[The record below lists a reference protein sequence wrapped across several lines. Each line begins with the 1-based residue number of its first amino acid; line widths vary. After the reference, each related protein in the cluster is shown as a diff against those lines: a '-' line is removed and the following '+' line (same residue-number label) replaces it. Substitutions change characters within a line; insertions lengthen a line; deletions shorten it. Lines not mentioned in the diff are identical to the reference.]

1 MPRTTSRLLGS
12 TGRSWPRQSTGGSKN
27 APRTHQCGRL
37 LTSRQCSRTISAFR
51 NTPPLVLLQLDVLP
65 FYELIIKSPAATL
78 QQYGHLPHVAVSFLG
93 RHASN
98 AASEGCHSVAKLV
111 MSDKQMA
118 MSPTT
123 FSQFVML
130 RHSKVDIAALKEI
143 YKDEAQHV
151 AHDITAR
158 LCALP
163 LEPAVAADSESLD
176 DEPLFPPRDPDEE
189 PH

>member
-1 MPRTTSRLLGS
+1 MNLVDNQNLLQTTRRVLLERAGGITCSLSWILQAAIVRTTEAGQRF
-12 TGRSWPRQSTGGSKN
+12 
-27 APRTHQCGRL
+27 H
-37 LTSRQCSRTISAFR
+37 
-51 NTPPLVLLQLDVLP
+51 
-65 FYELIIKSPAATL
+65 
-78 QQYGHLPHVAVSFLG
+78 VSFKCLRR

-98 AASEGCHSVAKLV
+98 AASGGCHSVAKLV

-123 FSQFVML
+123 FSKFVML
-130 RHSKVDIAALKEI
+130 RHSKLAIAEQVNERYLSFTCSALKEM

-163 LEPAVAADSESLD
+163 LEPEVAADSESLD

>member
-1 MPRTTSRLLGS
+1 MWATLDVESVFKNDLGI
-12 TGRSWPRQSTGGSKN
+12 PQY
-27 APRTHQCGRL
+27 
-37 LTSRQCSRTISAFR
+37 
-51 NTPPLVLLQLDVLP
+51 PPLALLQLDVLP
-65 FYELIIKSPAATL
+65 FYELIINSPAAAL
-78 QQYGHLPHVAVSFLG
+78 QYGHLPHVAVAFLG

-118 MSPTT
+118 MSPST
-123 FSQFVML
+123 FSKFVML
-130 RHSKVDIAALKEI
+130 RHSKLAIAALKEM

-151 AHDITAR
+151 AHDITAK

-163 LEPAVAADSESLD
+163 LDRAVAADSDSLD

-189 PH
+189 TQ

>member
-1 MPRTTSRLLGS
+1 MWATVDVESVFKNDLGI
-12 TGRSWPRQSTGGSKN
+12 PQY
-27 APRTHQCGRL
+27 
-37 LTSRQCSRTISAFR
+37 
-51 NTPPLVLLQLDVLP
+51 PPLVLLQLDVLP
-65 FYELIIKSPAATL
+65 FYKLIIKSPAAAL
-78 QQYGHLPHVAVSFLG
+78 QQYGHLPHVAVSFLA

-98 AASEGCHSVAKLV
+98 ADSEGSHSVAKLV
-111 MSDKQMA
+111 MSDKQMG
-118 MSPTT
+118 MSPDI
-123 FSQFVML
+123 FSKFVML
-130 RHSKVDIAALKEI
+130 RHSKLAIAALKEI

-163 LEPAVAADSESLD
+163 LEPAVAADSQSLDDELD